1 MSPINLQAEER
12 AFQTLFELIR
22 TREIRP
28 GERVYETEL
37 AERFSM
43 SRTPLRH
50 AMGRL
55 AAEGM
60 LEKIPGKKGYFLPP
74 LERQDMI
81 EVFSARAAIEGMAA
95 AILSEKPH
103 PRVFRDLRDIIS
115 RQRDLF
121 SIGSR
126 KGDYA
131 SLNGAFHFTLVKGA
145 GNKYLQRS
153 FSPIYWRSIMY
164 TLLYA
169 TFYTEIEETFHVD
182 RVPSWEQHSLITD
195 TIESGNKNEARKRIE
210 AHVLENCEYW
220 KGENA
225 GAEDGNLYI
234 PSFREGPER
243 PGIGSSKGKNPF
255 ISQTRM
261 HEVRIPGSE
270 TAKEDELKPQI
281 GQESTT

>member
-1 MSPINLQAEER
+1 MSPVNLQAEER

-55 AAEGM
+55 AAEGI
-60 LEKIPGKKGYFLPP
+60 LEKIPGKRGYFLPP

-103 PRVFRDLRDIIS
+103 PRVFKDLRDIVS

-131 SLNGAFHFTLVKGA
+131 ALNGAFHFTLVKGA

-169 TFYTEIEETFHVD
+169 TFYTEIEETFHIN

-195 TIESGNKNEARKRIE
+195 TMESGNKNEARRIIE

-220 KGENA
+220 KEESTR
-225 GAEDGNLYI
+225 AEDVNLFI
-234 PSFREGPER
+234 PSFRGGPEN
-243 PGIGSSKGKNPF
+243 PGIGSTGCINSFFRP
-255 ISQTRM
+255 
-261 HEVRIPGSE
+261 VRKHGME
-270 TAKEDELKPQI
+270 TSPDQKRLRE
-281 GQESTT
+281 